1 MVMTIQSS
9 LVHGHADHD
18 KARFVSSSGVDSG
31 KCDDASKPCK
41 TITYAG
47 LQSNKG
53 DTIRLA
59 GGNYKIEDVDTL
71 FYLLSDLVPV
81 KALYSELSGF
91 KEANPA
97 NITRLTG
104 VPLEFADK
112 LAVKGFSVIVDAK
125 GLDINKTRDIREK
138 IQMYERLKVAKPA
151 TVCVNGFAGDHACQN
166 MDLLAHV
173 PLSSFSTNPS
183 AANDVWGFYD
193 VNDGKEY
200 AILGLRNGVG
210 VVEVTDPEA
219 PRMVGS
225 ISSESTS
232 WRDIKVYQHFN
243 RVTARWDSYAYVT
256 ADSASVGTMIID
268 LRSLPNE
275 ISVAASDN
283 SDISAHNVYLSNV
296 DYSLGV
302 ALNGVDPF
310 LHIAGSNRNGG
321 AFNTYRLDNPI
332 EPESVYSNESSSR
345 SNYSH
350 DVSSMVVTDDRKDT
364 QCVAAGPHCEIFF
377 DFNEDNFQI
386 WDKTQNSAP
395 ARLSTTSYPK
405 VSYVHS
411 GWYTED
417 KQVVLVHDELDEMD
431 YGLNSTVRLFELSD
445 FGSPSLLSTWTGPT
459 GAIDHNGFVRGN
471 RYYMSN
477 YTRGVTVLDISDTS
491 NPVDIGFFDTF
502 PVSDNTS
509 FNGAWGVYPYLPSG
523 VVLVSDISSGLY
535 IVRDNTVQPS
545 QGSAS
550 FDALTYLVEEG
561 ESATISVDRNG
572 GSVGDVSVKWEI
584 LAGATDD
591 GDITLDSGTFNWSDG
606 ESQSQSISIP
616 VASDTRGEPK
626 ESFFVRLYDPAG
638 SMSLESP
645 SIAVVSVEASE
656 GTVDE
661 NQLPVVDA
669 GSDQT
674 VDAETTVSLQGSA
687 TDADSTD
694 LTYRWEQLS
703 GTTVSITQ
711 ADSATAEFTAPGEV
725 AELSFKLT
733 VTDDVGGEGSD
744 TIVVNVVVP
753 PPPPVVTP
761 AASSGGGGGCTLSRN
776 ASSDSSLL
784 MLLLA
789 LSLLIIRRRY
799 LVL

>member
-1 MVMTIQSS
+1 M
-9 LVHGHADHD
+9 
-18 KARFVSSSGVDSG
+18 
-31 KCDDASKPCK
+31 
-41 TITYAG
+41 
-47 LQSNKG
+47 
-53 DTIRLA
+53 
-59 GGNYKIEDVDTL
+59 
-71 FYLLSDLVPV
+71 
-81 KALYSELSGF
+81 
-91 KEANPA
+91 
-97 NITRLTG
+97 
-104 VPLEFADK
+104 
-112 LAVKGFSVIVDAK
+112 
-125 GLDINKTRDIREK
+125 
-138 IQMYERLKVAKPA
+138 
-151 TVCVNGFAGDHACQN
+151 
-166 MDLLAHV
+166 

>member
-1 MVMTIQSS
+1 
-9 LVHGHADHD
+9 
-18 KARFVSSSGVDSG
+18 
-31 KCDDASKPCK
+31 
-41 TITYAG
+41 
-47 LQSNKG
+47 
-53 DTIRLA
+53 
-59 GGNYKIEDVDTL
+59 
-71 FYLLSDLVPV
+71 
-81 KALYSELSGF
+81 
-91 KEANPA
+91 
-97 NITRLTG
+97 
-104 VPLEFADK
+104 
-112 LAVKGFSVIVDAK
+112 
-125 GLDINKTRDIREK
+125 
-138 IQMYERLKVAKPA
+138 MYERLKVAKPA

-225 ISSESTS
+225 VSSESTS

-256 ADSASVGTMIID
+256 ADSASVGTMIVD

-321 AFNTYRLDNPI
+321 AFNTYRLDNPV

-345 SNYSH
+345 TNYSH

-395 ARLSTTSYPK
+395 SRLSTTSYPK

-572 GSVGDVSVKWEI
+572 GSAGDVSVKWEI

-591 GDITLDSGTFNWSDG
+591 SDLTLDSGTFNWSDG
-606 ESQSQSISIP
+606 ESQSKSISIP

-626 ESFFVRLYDPAG
+626 ESFFVRLYDPVG
-638 SMSLESP
+638 SLSLESP
-645 SIAVVSVEASE
+645 SIAVVSIEASE

-674 VDAETTVSLQGSA
+674 VDAETTVNLQGSA
-687 TDADSTD
+687 TDADSSD

-703 GTTVSITQ
+703 GTTVSIAQ
-711 ADSATAEFTAPGEV
+711 ADSATAEFTAPGEA

-744 TIVVNVVVP
+744 SVVVNVVVP

-761 AASSGGGGGCTLSRN
+761 AKSSGGGGGCTLSHN

-784 MLLLA
+784 MLLLG
-789 LSLLIIRRRY
+789 LSLLMVRRRY

>member
-1 MVMTIQSS
+1 MLERSTLLLVARLFALPLALLVLIIQSS
-9 LVHGHADHD
+9 FVHAHADHD
-18 KARFVSSSGVDSG
+18 KARFVSSSGSDSG

-59 GGNYKIEDVDTL
+59 AGNYKIEDVDTL

-112 LAVKGFSVIVDAK
+112 LAAKGFSVIVDAK

-345 SNYSH
+345 SNYSP
-350 DVSSMVVTDDRKDT
+350 DVSSMVVTDDRKT
-364 QCVAAGPHCEIFF
+364 LSVLRRGHIAKYSLTLMKTIF
-377 DFNEDNFQI
+377 
-386 WDKTQNSAP
+386 
-395 ARLSTTSYPK
+395 R
-405 VSYVHS
+405 
-411 GWYTED
+411 
-417 KQVVLVHDELDEMD
+417 
-431 YGLNSTVRLFELSD
+431 
-445 FGSPSLLSTWTGPT
+445 FG
-459 GAIDHNGFVRGN
+459 IR
-471 RYYMSN
+471 RK
-477 YTRGVTVLDISDTS
+477 
-491 NPVDIGFFDTF
+491 
-502 PVSDNTS
+502 
-509 FNGAWGVYPYLPSG
+509 
-523 VVLVSDISSGLY
+523 
-535 IVRDNTVQPS
+535 IVRQ
-545 QGSAS
+545 
-550 FDALTYLVEEG
+550 
-561 ESATISVDRNG
+561 
-572 GSVGDVSVKWEI
+572 
-584 LAGATDD
+584 
-591 GDITLDSGTFNWSDG
+591 LD
-606 ESQSQSISIP
+606 
-616 VASDTRGEPK
+616 
-626 ESFFVRLYDPAG
+626 
-638 SMSLESP
+638 
-645 SIAVVSVEASE
+645 
-656 GTVDE
+656 
-661 NQLPVVDA
+661 
-669 GSDQT
+669 
-674 VDAETTVSLQGSA
+674 
-687 TDADSTD
+687 
-694 LTYRWEQLS
+694 
-703 GTTVSITQ
+703 
-711 ADSATAEFTAPGEV
+711 
-725 AELSFKLT
+725 
-733 VTDDVGGEGSD
+733 
-744 TIVVNVVVP
+744 
-753 PPPPVVTP
+753 
-761 AASSGGGGGCTLSRN
+761 
-776 ASSDSSLL
+776 
-784 MLLLA
+784 
-789 LSLLIIRRRY
+789 
-799 LVL
+799 